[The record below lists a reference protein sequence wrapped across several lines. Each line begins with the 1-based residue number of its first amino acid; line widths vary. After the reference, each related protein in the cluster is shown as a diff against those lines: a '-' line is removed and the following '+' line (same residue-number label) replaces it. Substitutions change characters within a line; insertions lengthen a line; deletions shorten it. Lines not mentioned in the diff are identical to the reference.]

1 VCTSSSA
8 MMLARSAR
16 CCLLTLLGDVD
27 VAMLDET
34 WGMVYGIVE
43 RGRAEGGAGGLAT
56 SFHMLDAY
64 DCFQMEAATIC
75 LTRSWAACLR
85 L

>member
-1 VCTSSSA
+1 VCISSSA
-8 MMLARSAR
+8 MMLARSAK

-27 VAMLDET
+27 VALLVET
-34 WGMVYGIVE
+34 CGMVYGIAE
-43 RGRAEGGAGGLAT
+43 RGRAAGGAAGLAT